1 MKWRRQIIA
10 QHIVL
15 IALML
20 IVSCEKYNYV
30 DVLQGI
36 GRRVEVL
43 EGMELEVN
51 EGLAALKKIIQAVE
65 DNGYVTGVE
74 KAADGGYR
82 ITFNDGETV
91 TLSQGRDGKDGR
103 DGEGALLDMGVQEG
117 AGGIWYWTVNG
128 KPVTDESGNLVQA
141 SAEDGRDGADGVD
154 GRDGRTAS
162 EVGAV
167 VPQVRINSVSR
178 HWEISVD
185 GGQTWSDTGSS
196 ADGKD
201 GIDGQNGED
210 DIFLK
215 VDESLDGQ
223 SITFTLR
230 DGRTFT
236 VPII

>member
-30 DVLQGI
+30 DALQGI

-91 TLSQGRDGKDGR
+91 TLSQGRNGKDGR

-162 EVGAV
+162 EAGVV

-215 VDESLDGQ
+215 VDEAPDGQ

>member
-1 MKWRRQIIA
+1 MKRRRLIIA

-30 DVLQGI
+30 DALQGI

-74 KAADGGYR
+74 KAAAGGYR

-162 EVGAV
+162 EAGVV
-167 VPQVRINSVSR
+167 VPQVRINPVSR

-215 VDESLDGQ
+215 VDEAADGQ